1 MFQVRDLDKSQES
14 GIFHEGTEVEL
25 QTSPIDTLFVKVQLY
40 FEACSRNK
48 NGEGRWT

>member
-1 MFQVRDLDKSQES
+1 MFQVRDLDRSQES

-25 QTSPIDTLFVKVQLY
+25 QTSPIDTLSVKVQLY

-48 NGEGRWT
+48 DRKSGWT